1 MEFFNSIWAFIVAIG
16 ILVAFHEFGHYWTA
30 KKLGVKVL
38 RFSVGFGPVIW
49 KKIAGKDQTEYAVSA
64 LPLGGYVKMLD
75 EREGDVATDELDRA
89 FNRQPVWKRFAI
101 VAAGPIFNFLLAI
114 VLYSLMYML
123 GVSGVKP
130 VLGDIATDS
139 VASRAGL
146 NYGDEILSV
155 NGKDVT
161 SWQETAIALLNNG
174 LNGGTVNVMV
184 KNSSGAQ
191 SQHSLNIERG
201 SLLGDNDMM
210 DVLGFSRWF
219 PVVPA
224 VLGEILPDGAAK
236 FSGLQSR
243 DRIVMAAGSEINNW
257 QDWVI
262 AIEGHPN
269 TEMEVI
275 YQRNGKELSMLIT
288 PKAVTENSRLVGKIG
303 AGPEI
308 SQEIRDQLQQQRVKV
323 SYNPIASLGKG
334 VVKTWSDSKLT
345 LVVIWKLITG
355 EASLKNI
362 SGPISIAQ
370 YAGITAS
377 IGLAT
382 FLGFLA
388 IVSVSLGVLNLLPI
402 PILDG
407 GHLVLFAIEW
417 VKGSP
422 VPEAVEAIGQRVGI
436 ALLGSLMLFAVF
448 NDVRRLFGSG

>member
-1 MEFFNSIWAFIVAIG
+1 MAFFNSIWAFILAIG

-49 KKIAGKDQTEYAVSA
+49 KKIAGKDQTEYAISA

-75 EREGDVATDELDRA
+75 EREGDVAQHEQDRA
-89 FNRQPVWKRFAI
+89 FNRQPVWKRIAI
-101 VAAGPIFNFLLAI
+101 VAAGPLFNFFLAI

-130 VLGDIATDS
+130 VLGDIAADS

-146 NYGDEILSV
+146 SHGDEILSV
-155 NGKDVT
+155 NGKQVT

-174 LNGGTVNVMV
+174 LNGETVNVMV
-184 KNSSGAQ
+184 KNDSGEP
-191 SQHSLNIERG
+191 SEHSLQIERG
-201 SLLGDNDMM
+201 ALLGDKDLM
-210 DVLGFSRWF
+210 DALGFSRWF
-219 PVVPA
+219 PTLPA
-224 VLGEILPDGAAK
+224 VLGTILPDGAAK
-236 FSGLQSR
+236 IAGLQSG
-243 DRIVMAAGSEINNW
+243 DRIVMAAGSDVKDW
-257 QDWVI
+257 QDWVKE
-262 AIEGHPN
+262 IESHPN
-269 TEMEVI
+269 KELEII
-275 YQRNGKELSMLIT
+275 YQRNGQDLSMMLT
-288 PKAVTENSRLVGKIG
+288 PKAVTENDKSVGKIG
-303 AGPEI
+303 VTPEI
-308 SQEIRDQLQQQRVKV
+308 TQDVRDQIQQHRVKV

-334 VVKTWSDSKLT
+334 VAKTWSDSKLT

-362 SGPISIAQ
+362 SGPITIAQ
-370 YAGITAS
+370 YAGITVG

-407 GHLVLFAIEW
+407 GHLVLYVIEW
-417 VKGSP
+417 IKGSP

-436 ALLGSLMLFAVF
+436 VLLGSLMLFAVF
-448 NDVRRLFGSG
+448 NDIRRLFN